1 MGCSYLLARLGQT
14 TTEINDTFTDY
25 SIISDSSQ
33 STESSLI
40 ASLRMCPH
48 QVPVILDLSG
58 GKGPLA
64 TTTAVESTV
73 SSYNTSYS
81 PLNPN
86 IFSINS
92 LTTGHSAAT
101 HTVLSSV
108 FTTMLDLSKST
119 LSSGILST
127 TDDGNAAS
135 PSSPDHVLLLLLSQ
149 HEKSKSLWAGPLF
162 LWASLIHQNIQL
174 FWITPLPLHE
184 A

>member
-1 MGCSYLLARLGQT
+1 MTHSQT
-14 TTEINDTFTDY
+14 TA
-25 SIISDSSQ
+25 
-33 STESSLI
+33 SSLI
-40 ASLRMCPH
+40 LLSPQSHLQSPSLRMCPH
-48 QVPVILDLSG
+48 QVHDFWPLKN

-64 TTTAVESTV
+64 TSTAVESIV

-81 PLNPN
+81 PSSPN
-86 IFSINS
+86 TFSINS

-101 HTVLSSV
+101 HTVLPSV

-135 PSSPDHVLLLLLSQ
+135 PSSPGHVLLLLLSQ
-149 HEKSKSLWAGPLF
+149 HEKSKSLWAGPLS
-162 LWASLIHQNIQL
+162 LWASLIHQNVQL
-174 FWITPLPLHE
+174 FLIAPLPLHE